1 VNAITT
7 ALKRGLRVLES
18 VSCLEC
24 GSVYAK
30 PVGGGTAAMNP
41 GCPECGYL
49 GWMPFKS
56 ASERVPLRSGV
67 DRRQT
72 LSAQPR

>member
-41 GCPECGYL
+41 GCPVCGYL

-72 LSAQPR
+72 LSAQLR